1 MSRYTIVQT
10 SFGLIYLLNVQILFL
25 NINVALL
32 NGIAI
37 YLKQEITHICINMA
51 VF

>member
-10 SFGLIYLLNVQILFL
+10 SFGLIYLLNVQINL
-25 NINVALL
+25 ALL

-37 YLKQEITHICINMA
+37 YSSTHWNKKIPRHICTNMA